1 MKKQSNTSSS
11 FIEMVEDTS
20 SYSDVVQIAE
30 DTITHTDLNLNTL
43 NNTLWTTSV
52 VEEDNIFAYDFEEDD
67 DSS

>member
-30 DTITHTDLNLNTL
+30 DTITHTDLSLTTL
-43 NNTLWTTSV
+43 NNALWTTSV
-52 VEEDNIFAYDFEEDD
+52 IEEDNIFADDFEEDD
-67 DSS
+67 SS